1 MKFASENNP
10 GHPFIKGRSGNP
22 VGRPRT
28 VDRLRKDV
36 ARELL
41 RHGGTIAKIA
51 VQRAIAG
58 DAACLAA
65 CVNLIGT
72 LGPAEKAT
80 SEPEQPANGR
90 GKK

>member
-1 MKFASENNP
+1 MAKFSSENP
-10 GHPFIKGRSGNP
+10 GLRFPEGRSANP

-36 ARELL
+36 ARELVQ
-41 RHGGTIAKIA
+41 HGATLTRMA

-65 CVNLIGT
+65 CVTLIGT
-72 LGPAEKAT
+72 T
-80 SEPEQPANGR
+80 VVEQPKREPAGE
-90 GKK
+90 

>member
-1 MKFASENNP
+1 MAKFSSETP
-10 GHPFIKGRSGNP
+10 GLRFPKGRSANP

-36 ARELL
+36 ARELAQ
-41 RHGGTIAKIA
+41 HGATLTRMA

-65 CVNLIGT
+65 CVTLIGT
-72 LGPAEKAT
+72 T
-80 SEPEQPANGR
+80 VEQPKREPADE
-90 GKK
+90 

>member
-1 MKFASENNP
+1 MAKFSSENP
-10 GHPFIKGRSGNP
+10 GLRFPEGRSANP

-36 ARELL
+36 ARELVQ
-41 RHGGTIAKIA
+41 HGATLTRLA

-65 CVNLIGT
+65 CVSLIGT
-72 LGPAEKAT
+72 TVVEQPK
-80 SEPEQPANGR
+80 SEPAGE
-90 GKK
+90 

>member
-1 MKFASENNP
+1 MAKFSSENP
-10 GHPFIKGRSGNP
+10 GLRFPEGRSANP

-36 ARELL
+36 ARELVQ
-41 RHGGTIAKIA
+41 HGATLTRMA

-65 CVNLIGT
+65 CVTLIGT
-72 LGPAEKAT
+72 T
-80 SEPEQPANGR
+80 VVEQPKREPADE
-90 GKK
+90 